1 MHFTNLGAWCCILF
15 EVAAAD
21 LIECLREKAAEA
33 SLPTL
38 LESQLK
44 SPLGGRPMMERS
56 KLRCGDVQQLRSMGW
71 GRGEHPSDYQLFEYR
86 NQIDW
91 LLASDM
97 CAGRV
102 ANPSVENLAI
112 PIVH

>member
-44 SPLGGRPMMERS
+44 SPLGGSPHDGAVQTEMWGCTTIEEYGLGER
-56 KLRCGDVQQLRSMGW
+56 
-71 GRGEHPSDYQLFEYR
+71 
-86 NQIDW
+86 
-91 LLASDM
+91 
-97 CAGRV
+97 
-102 ANPSVENLAI
+102 
-112 PIVH
+112 

>member
-1 MHFTNLGAWCCILF
+1 
-15 EVAAAD
+15 
-21 LIECLREKAAEA
+21 
-33 SLPTL
+33 
-38 LESQLK
+38 
-44 SPLGGRPMMERS
+44 MMERS
-56 KLRCGDVQQLRSMGW
+56 KLRCGDAQQLRSMGW

-102 ANPSVENLAI
+102 ANPSVKNLAI
-112 PIVH
+112 PIVHLEITEVTSDAIRFAQKLRCMKEP